1 MNRNGYFHFISVS
14 CCSFFNLP
22 FFFLKF
28 FYFTTKKK
36 IDHTFTK
43 MHSFSIQILCCFF
56 SAKNRP
62 VISYRMPTT
71 TSKQRNGK
79 YIAIDWFLILILF
92 FVFFSILQPKLKIK
106 IESNPSRFDPSN
118 VIKKKNFEVFFSFQ
132 PIQSVCKIFFLWGL
146 FHFYL
151 WKAVNL
157 LDMCVTCDAG

>member
-1 MNRNGYFHFISVS
+1 MFNQTKQWQKIFIRITQTINQRKNRVSKMNRNGYFHFISVS

-79 YIAIDWFLILILF
+79 YIAIDWFLILIFFLF
-92 FVFFSILQPKLKIK
+92 FFILQPKLKIK

-118 VIKKKNFEVFFSFQ
+118 VIKKKKFWSFFFFSAHS
-132 PIQSVCKIFFLWGL
+132 IGL
-146 FHFYL
+146 
-151 WKAVNL
+151 
-157 LDMCVTCDAG
+157 